1 MENKSSITA
10 ESEALHKADVSS
22 SATPEIVN
30 KLVEFFQFWQNPD
43 RVEGD
48 SLPIKE
54 FQLQIYS
61 PSYSFVFKWYVEKK
75 DFEEAAKFIG
85 IKLKKSQRTLQMS
98 LGEYNIEL
106 AY

>member
-1 MENKSSITA
+1 MKSTT
-10 ESEALHKADVSS
+10 DVNNV
-22 SATPEIVN
+22 TVPEIIN
-30 KLVEFFQFWQNPD
+30 KITEFFQFWQNPD

-54 FQLQIYS
+54 FQLQIYL
-61 PSYSFVFKWYVEKK
+61 PSSNFVFKWYVDKK
-75 DFEEAAKFIG
+75 DFEEAAKFIEL
-85 IKLKKSQRTLQMS
+85 KLKKSQRSFQME

>member
-1 MENKSSITA
+1 MKTKTSSKHETA
-10 ESEALHKADVSS
+10 NGVQGAVSS
-22 SATPEIVN
+22 KIVN

-61 PSYSFVFKWYVEKK
+61 PSYNFVFKWYVEK
-75 DFEEAAKFIG
+75 EELEAAAKWIDV
-85 IKLKKSQRTLQMS
+85 KLKKNQRTLPMS

-106 AY
+106 SY

>member
-1 MENKSSITA
+1 MEQQTLKEQRSD
-10 ESEALHKADVSS
+10 ALHKADVSS
-22 SATPEIVN
+22 SATPEIIN

-54 FQLQIYS
+54 FQLQVYS
-61 PSYSFVFKWYVEKK
+61 PSYNFVFKWYVDKN

-85 IKLKKSQRTLQMS
+85 TKLKKSQRTLQMS
-98 LGEYNIEL
+98 IGKYDIEL
-106 AY
+106 EY

>member
-1 MENKSSITA
+1 MKDNSSITA
-10 ESEALHKADVSS
+10 EIEALHKADVSS

-61 PSYSFVFKWYVEKK
+61 PSYNFVFKWYVDKK

-85 IKLKKSQRTLQMS
+85 TKLKKSQRTLQMS